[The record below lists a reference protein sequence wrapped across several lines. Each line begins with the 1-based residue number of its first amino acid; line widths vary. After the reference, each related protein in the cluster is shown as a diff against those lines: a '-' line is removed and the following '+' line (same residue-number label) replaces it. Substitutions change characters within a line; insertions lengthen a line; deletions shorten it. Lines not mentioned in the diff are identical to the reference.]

1 MLETVGLDYC
11 TQTFCTKTIDSL
23 KIINYN
29 KFTNNKLG
37 GEKMKSNILI
47 TNTDEL
53 RKARELKGFS
63 HRDMSKFLGA
73 KSSATYYNIE
83 TGKVE
88 PKIGQ
93 ALRISKLLKEPVTN
107 FFKLKV

>member
-1 MLETVGLDYC
+1 
-11 TQTFCTKTIDSL
+11 
-23 KIINYN
+23 
-29 KFTNNKLG
+29 
-37 GEKMKSNILI
+37 MKKDILI
-47 TNTDEL
+47 TNTKEL
-53 RKARELKGFS
+53 KKARELKGFS

-107 FFKLKV
+107 FFKLKVWK

>member
-1 MLETVGLDYC
+1 
-11 TQTFCTKTIDSL
+11 
-23 KIINYN
+23 
-29 KFTNNKLG
+29 
-37 GEKMKSNILI
+37 
-47 TNTDEL
+47 
-53 RKARELKGFS
+53 
-63 HRDMSKFLGA
+63 MSKFLGA

-107 FFKLKV
+107 FFKLKVWD

>member
-1 MLETVGLDYC
+1 MLKETLIVN
-11 TQTFCTKTIDSL
+11 TQK
-23 KIINYN
+23 
-29 KFTNNKLG
+29 
-37 GEKMKSNILI
+37 
-47 TNTDEL
+47 L

-93 ALRISKLLKEPVTN
+93 ALRISKLLKEPITN
-107 FFKLKV
+107 FFNLKV

>member
-1 MLETVGLDYC
+1 MLKDIV
-11 TQTFCTKTIDSL
+11 
-23 KIINYN
+23 
-29 KFTNNKLG
+29 
-37 GEKMKSNILI
+37 I
-47 TNTDEL
+47 TNTINL
-53 RKARELKGFS
+53 RKARELRGFS
-63 HRDMSKFLGA
+63 HRDMSMYLGA

-93 ALRISKLLKEPVTN
+93 ALKISKLLKEPVTN

>member
-1 MLETVGLDYC
+1 MIKE
-11 TQTFCTKTIDSL
+11 
-23 KIINYN
+23 
-29 KFTNNKLG
+29 
-37 GEKMKSNILI
+37 ILI
-47 TNTDEL
+47 TNTEEL
-53 RKARELKGFS
+53 KKARELRGFS

-93 ALRISKLLKEPVTN
+93 ALKISKLLKEPVTT
-107 FFKLKV
+107 FFKIKVQ

>member
-1 MLETVGLDYC
+1 
-11 TQTFCTKTIDSL
+11 
-23 KIINYN
+23 
-29 KFTNNKLG
+29 
-37 GEKMKSNILI
+37 MKSDILI
-47 TNTDEL
+47 TNTEEL

-107 FFKLKV
+107 FFRLKVWK

>member
-1 MLETVGLDYC
+1 MLREVVIVD
-11 TQTFCTKTIDSL
+11 TQKL
-23 KIINYN
+23 K
-29 KFTNNKLG
+29 
-37 GEKMKSNILI
+37 
-47 TNTDEL
+47 
-53 RKARELKGFS
+53 KARELKGFS

-83 TGKVE
+83 TGKIE

>member
-1 MLETVGLDYC
+1 MLREVVIVD
-11 TQTFCTKTIDSL
+11 TQKL
-23 KIINYN
+23 K
-29 KFTNNKLG
+29 
-37 GEKMKSNILI
+37 
-47 TNTDEL
+47 
-53 RKARELKGFS
+53 KARELKGFS

-83 TGKVE
+83 TGKIE

-107 FFKLKV
+107 FFKLKVQ